1 MATRK
6 IIVFRKISG
15 DTNTAL
21 DWYDHYTKQGLQRFP
36 ASNHKCFSQSGN
48 YLTGLMF
55 DPKDIEFLREQ
66 AFEKAKK
73 EAGLVTAKINL
84 RDYRI
89 VVLPQEVDWGH
100 WDKEI
105 KNSRRNIK
113 QVMDALSQYNLGGF
127 KLPDSSTLKVSDYMM
142 TVRDAMVEAYPN
154 MYLKEFEEPTDRM
167 REDAAKL
174 VEEHEA
180 EKKAASEERKQTNAK
195 KKSTG
200 KKTST
205 KKDEEVTLIVDG
217 QAEDVTITIKEDSQ
231 ETQGEDNAEA

>member
-89 VVLPQEVDWGH
+89 VVLPQEVDWDH

-127 KLPDSSTLKVSDYMM
+127 KLPDSSTLKVSEYMM

-174 VEEHEA
+174 VEKHED
-180 EKKAASEERKQTNAK
+180 EKKAASDERKQTNAK
-195 KKSTG
+195 KKATS

-205 KKDEEVTLIVDG
+205 KKDAEASVEVPV
-217 QAEDVTITIKEDSQ
+217 EITIE
-231 ETQGEDNAEA
+231 ETAQGEDNAES